1 MRRASRAS
9 YEPRNPK
16 PETRKNM
23 NWEEYTNEHPWLQW
37 LIALA
42 MIVALMAAH
51 DYLTEVLI

>member
-1 MRRASRAS
+1 MRAARRTNP
-9 YEPRNPK
+9 ETLNPK
-16 PETRKNM
+16 PEKDM